1 MEHMGGFMNVKNCP
15 LCWVISLGFA
25 LSLSASAPCRAQE
38 VNPDHFEL
46 TNVASS
52 AQPEKSSSRQ
62 ANSAMSEFHGAFSL
76 SHKVQ
81 CAGMTLLPGIYQLT
95 LRSQDNHTA
104 LTFSQRGSSVTVPAV
119 EIARHVSAGR
129 SGAFLRRNG
138 DDRSLEAVFL
148 EKPGMMVFLTP
159 RGKQLVASTS
169 NVAERVPLTAAA
181 SNNPQVAQNTQH

>member
-1 MEHMGGFMNVKNCP
+1 MKVLKCP
-15 LCWVISLGFA
+15 LPWVVSLGFA

-46 TNVASS
+46 TNVVSS
-52 AQPEKSSSRQ
+52 AQPVKSSSRQ
-62 ANSAMSEFHGAFSL
+62 SNSAIGEFHGALSL

-81 CAGMTLLPGIYQLT
+81 CAGMTLLPGTYQLT
-95 LRSQDNHTA
+95 LRSQDSRTA
-104 LTFSQRGSSVTVPAV
+104 LTLSQRGSSITVPAV
-119 EIARHVSAGR
+119 EVARNVSAGR
-129 SGAFLRRNG
+129 SGAFLRRTG

-169 NVAERVPLTAAA
+169 NVAERVPFTMAAA
-181 SNNPQVAQNTQH
+181 NNPQVAQNTQH